1 MNHFTKITLN
11 FLSIVLLVSLIAA
24 PIYFATSFAKVA
36 GVKNAS
42 KYLIVSQ
49 VDKFPNLTLSQTADL
64 YKLTFSKIG
73 ESQAFLDILIINNP
87 TTESQTYTINVS
99 KGDAKIFFG
108 HDIANRQSKISTP
121 AGSSVPISLYSQ
133 GGTSDQFVEFSIN
146 Y

>member
-49 VDKFPNLTLSQTADL
+49 VDKFPNLTLSQTD
-64 YKLTFSKIG
+64 
-73 ESQAFLDILIINNP
+73 
-87 TTESQTYTINVS
+87 TINVS